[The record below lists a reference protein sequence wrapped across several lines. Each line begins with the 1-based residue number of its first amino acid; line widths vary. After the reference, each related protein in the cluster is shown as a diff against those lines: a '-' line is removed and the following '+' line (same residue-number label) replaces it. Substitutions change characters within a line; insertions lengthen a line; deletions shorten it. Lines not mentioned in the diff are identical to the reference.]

1 MAHKQSLPRALQLW
15 CNLMVLWWQKTGMQ
29 SRCNPFTQHSQSFS
43 TAEADQVEQQ
53 QGFISGYLQ
62 NEGKPSENQGLES
75 QSGKEDERGGKLD
88 QTLCIFVYLKMLARE
103 RKQLLNS
110 STLDLKA
117 TNNFTASNSTR
128 IITQIIYTMKGR
140 LLQIK
145 VFLFIQK

>member
-1 MAHKQSLPRALQLW
+1 M
-15 CNLMVLWWQKTGMQ
+15 
-29 SRCNPFTQHSQSFS
+29 
-43 TAEADQVEQQ
+43 
-53 QGFISGYLQ
+53 Q
-62 NEGKPSENQGLES
+62 NEGKPSENQGLEF

-128 IITQIIYTMKGR
+128 IITSDYLHHERETTPDQSFPFHLEVTVLKTYATVCLSNIAAKKRVAYPSIDTFKWELPGMT
-140 LLQIK
+140 
-145 VFLFIQK
+145 